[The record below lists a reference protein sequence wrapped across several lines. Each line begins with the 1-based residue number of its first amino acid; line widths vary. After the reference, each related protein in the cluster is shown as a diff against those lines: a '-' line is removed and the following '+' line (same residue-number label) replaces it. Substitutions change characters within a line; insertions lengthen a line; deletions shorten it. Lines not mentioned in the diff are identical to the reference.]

1 MHRDLQWTLRRSH
14 ACECRHVGTVTG
26 GVCDNVPD
34 VAGPPPGR
42 RRRELTN
49 TERFTAVGADST
61 RAGASPSWRRPAH
74 VASRS
79 AQGRPYETGF
89 RPDIEGLRAVA
100 ILAVLGFHAALPVMP
115 GGYVGVDAFF
125 VISGYLI
132 TGMLLAEVEKRGRF
146 SLMRFYARRARR
158 ILPAAGVVLV
168 VTSIASAVWLSPLRR
183 QDVAYDTI
191 AAALNV
197 SNWRFIAQQT
207 DYLAQGRAE
216 SPLLHY
222 WSLAVEEQFYLVW
235 APLALLI
242 VVLAIRL
249 RRSPVALLTVGVA
262 VLTAVSFVT
271 CLRWTATDVPLAY
284 LGSPSRGWQFGVGA
298 LGALAAPAIAR
309 RWIRVRPMVPIL
321 LGLAGGA
328 SVLWA
333 CVGFDNN
340 TPYPGIAAAL
350 PTVGT
355 VAVILAGTSAGRQVG
370 IGRVLATRGMR
381 AIGRLS
387 YSWYLWHW
395 PVLVIWEARF
405 GPMGWPVKLALVA
418 ASGVPAWLTLRFVEN
433 PVRLSP
439 RIGATPWRGLAA
451 GLASVAL
458 AVAGG
463 VALNANAIRAL
474 DRYSAPVALPTPAA
488 SQPVPAANQVAPLDE
503 GHLYLPP
510 YPVIPPG
517 PPRPSPRDARV
528 DYPGVGACQISTGST
543 INGSCI
549 FGDAS
554 SPDRIVLL
562 GDSHAMEWF
571 PALMEIARP
580 RGWAIEVL
588 GKAGC
593 PVSTMVIES
602 RNVPEF
608 YRECAVWRE
617 GALDRIA
624 REPRPKIIFVGTLME
639 EAYTGPTYISAWDD
653 SLTRLKATGAP
664 IVYFRDT
671 PYPGKDIPDCVS
683 GMAIGSD
690 ACDFARSSS
699 LFPDGMANLI
709 AADRR
714 PGVYLVD
721 LTNALC
727 PHATCPAVID
737 GILTYL
743 DHSHITATASRI
755 LAPRVEQ
762 QLETDDLLH

>member
-1 MHRDLQWTLRRSH
+1 MSQSSP
-14 ACECRHVGTVTG
+14 A
-26 GVCDNVPD
+26 
-34 VAGPPPGR
+34 PPPGR
-42 RRRELTN
+42 RRWELAQ
-49 TERFTAVGADST
+49 TERL
-61 RAGASPSWRRPAH
+61 RH
-74 VASRS
+74 
-79 AQGRPYETGF
+79 GRYGTGF

-100 ILAVLGFHAALPVMP
+100 ILAVLGFHAALPFMA
-115 GGYVGVDAFF
+115 GGYVGVDVFF

-146 SLMRFYARRARR
+146 SLTRFYARRARR

-168 VTSIASAVWLSPLRR
+168 ATSVASAVWLSPLRR

-197 SNWRFIAQQT
+197 SNWRFVALQT

-235 APLALLI
+235 APLALLV

-249 RRSPVALLTVGVA
+249 RRSPMAMLAVGVTVLTVA
-262 VLTAVSFVT
+262 SFVT

-298 LGALAAPAIAR
+298 LGALAAPVVAR
-309 RWIRVRPMVPIL
+309 SWDRVRPAVPIV

-328 SVLWA
+328 AVLWA
-333 CVGFDNN
+333 CVGYDNG
-340 TPYPGIAAAL
+340 TPYPGLAAAL

-355 VAVILAGTSAGRQVG
+355 VAVILAGAKACRAPNSAGSAGGPAGVG
-370 IGRVLATRGMR
+370 WVLATRPVR

-395 PVLVIWEARF
+395 PVLVIVAARF
-405 GPMGWPVKLALVA
+405 GPVDWPVKLALVIA
-418 ASGVPAWLTLRFVEN
+418 AAVPAWLTLRFVEN
-433 PVRLSP
+433 PVRRSP
-439 RIGATPWRGLAA
+439 RVTATPWRGLAA
-451 GLASVAL
+451 GLASATL

-463 VALNANAIRAL
+463 AALNANATWAL
-474 DRYSAPVALPTPAA
+474 DRNSAPVALPPAP
-488 SQPVPAANQVAPLDE
+488 SPVPAANQDAPLDE

-517 PPRPSPRDARV
+517 PPRPSPRQARV
-528 DYPGVGACQISTGST
+528 DLSGVGGCQISTGST
-543 INGSCI
+543 VNDSCL
-549 FGDAS
+549 FGDVS

-571 PALMEIARP
+571 PALTEIARP
-580 RGWAIEVL
+580 RGWTIEVL

-608 YRECAVWRE
+608 YRECDVWRQ
-617 GALDRIA
+617 GVLNRIA

-639 EAYTGPTYISAWDD
+639 EAYTGPEYISAWDD

-699 LFPDGMANLI
+699 LWADAMADLI
-709 AADRR
+709 RAGKR
-714 PGVYLVD
+714 PGVYLMD
-721 LTNALC
+721 LSYALC

-737 GILTYL
+737 GILTYV
-743 DHSHITATASRI
+743 DGSHITATASRI
-755 LAPRVEQ
+755 LAPRVQQ
-762 QLETDDLLH
+762 QLERDGLLP

>member
-1 MHRDLQWTLRRSH
+1 MLGASH
-14 ACECRHVGTVTG
+14 TCEWGQVGLSTG
-26 GVCDNVPD
+26 RVCDNVPV
-34 VAGPPPGR
+34 VAAPPHGR
-42 RRRELTN
+42 RWREWTH
-49 TERFTAVGADST
+49 TERFT
-61 RAGASPSWRRPAH
+61 H
-74 VASRS
+74 
-79 AQGRPYETGF
+79 GRYETSF

-100 ILAVLGFHAALPVMP
+100 ILAVLGFHAALPFVA
-115 GGYVGVDAFF
+115 GGFVGVDVFF

-132 TGMLLAEVEKRGRF
+132 TGMLVAEVEKRGRF
-146 SLMRFYARRARR
+146 SLTRFYARRARR

-168 VTSIASAVWLSPLRR
+168 ATSVASAVWLSPLRR
-183 QDVAYDTI
+183 QDVAYDTV

-235 APLALLI
+235 APLALLV

-249 RRSPVALLTVGVA
+249 RRSPMAMLAAGVTVLTV
-262 VLTAVSFVT
+262 VSFVT

-298 LGALAAPAIAR
+298 LGALAAPAVAR
-309 RWIRVRPMVPIL
+309 WWVRVRPDVPIL

-328 SVLWA
+328 AVLWA
-333 CVGFDNN
+333 CVGYDND
-340 TPYPGIAAAL
+340 TPYPGLAAAL
-350 PTVGT
+350 PTLGT
-355 VAVILAGTSAGRQVG
+355 VAVILAGRPVG
-370 IGRVLATRGMR
+370 VGWVLATRPMR

-395 PVLVIWEARF
+395 PVLVIVAARF
-405 GPMGWPVKLALVA
+405 GPVGWPVKLALVTA
-418 ASGVPAWLTLRFVEN
+418 AAVPAWLTLRFVEN
-433 PVRLSP
+433 PVRRSP
-439 RIGATPWRGLAA
+439 RVAATPWRGLTA

-463 VALNANAIRAL
+463 AALNANAMWAL
-474 DRYSAPVALPTPAA
+474 DRNSTPVALPIPAA

-517 PPRPSPRDARV
+517 PPRPSPRQARL
-528 DYPGVGACQISTGST
+528 DESGVGACRISTGST
-543 INGSCI
+543 VNGPCL

-562 GDSHAMEWF
+562 GDSHATEWF

-580 RGWAIEVL
+580 RGWAVEVL
-588 GKAGC
+588 AKAGC

-602 RNVPEF
+602 RNVPGF
-608 YRECAVWRE
+608 YRECDTWRK
-617 GALDRIA
+617 GVLDRIT
-624 REPRPKIIFVGTLME
+624 REPRPKLIFVGTLME
-639 EAYTGPTYISAWDD
+639 SAYTGPEYISAWDD
-653 SLTRLKATGAP
+653 SLTRLQATGAP

-699 LFPDGMANLI
+699 LLPDVMAELI
-709 AADRR
+709 GADKR

-721 LTNALC
+721 LSNALC

-743 DHSHITATASRI
+743 DNSHITATASRI
-755 LAPRVEQ
+755 LAPRVQQKLEQ
-762 QLETDDLLH
+762 DGLLH

>member
-1 MHRDLQWTLRRSH
+1 MCQSSP
-14 ACECRHVGTVTG
+14 A
-26 GVCDNVPD
+26 
-34 VAGPPPGR
+34 PPPGR
-42 RRRELTN
+42 RRWEKTP
-49 TERFTAVGADST
+49 TKRFTAVDAANAT
-61 RAGASPSWRRPAH
+61 AGASPTRRRPAH
-74 VASRS
+74 AARRS
-79 AQGRPYETGF
+79 ARSNRSARGGDRSYETGF

-100 ILAVLGFHAALPVMP
+100 ILAVLGFHAALPSMP
-115 GGYVGVDAFF
+115 GGYVGVDVFF

-132 TGMLLAEVEKRGRF
+132 TGMLLAEIEKRGRF
-146 SLMRFYARRARR
+146 SLTRFYARRARR

-168 VTSIASAVWLSPLRR
+168 ATSVASAVWLSPLRR

-222 WSLAVEEQFYLVW
+222 WSLGVEEQFYLAW
-235 APLALLI
+235 APLALLV

-271 CLRWTATDVPLAY
+271 CVRWTATNVPLAY

-309 RWIRVRPMVPIL
+309 WWERARPAVPIL
-321 LGLAGGA
+321 VGAAGGA
-328 SVLWA
+328 AVLWA
-333 CVGFDNN
+333 CVGYDND
-340 TPYPGIAAAL
+340 TPYPGVAAAL
-350 PTVGT
+350 PTLGT
-355 VAVILAGTSAGRQVG
+355 VAVMLAGACAGQPVG
-370 IGRVLATRGMR
+370 VGLVLATRPMR

-405 GPMGWPVKLALVA
+405 GPVGWPVKLALVTA
-418 ASGVPAWLTLRFVEN
+418 AVVPAWLTLRFVEN

-439 RIGATPWRGLAA
+439 RVTATPWRGLAA

-463 VALNANAIRAL
+463 AALNTNAIRAL
-474 DRYSAPVALPTPAA
+474 DRESAPVALPTPAP
-488 SQPVPAANQVAPLDE
+488 SQPVAAANQDAPLDE

-517 PPRPSPRDARV
+517 PPRPSPRQARV
-528 DYPGVGACQISTGST
+528 DYSGVGGCQISTGST
-543 INGSCI
+543 VNGTCL

-554 SPDRIVLL
+554 SPDHILLL

-571 PALMEIARP
+571 PALMETARP

-617 GALDRIA
+617 GVLNRIA
-624 REPRPKIIFVGTLME
+624 REPRPKMIFVGTLMDV
-639 EAYTGPTYISAWDD
+639 AYTGPTYISAWDD
-653 SLTRLKATGAP
+653 SLNRLKATGAP

-690 ACDFARSSS
+690 ACDFPRGVS
-699 LFPDGMANLI
+699 LPPDVMADLI
-709 AADRR
+709 GADKR

-737 GILTYL
+737 GILTYV
-743 DHSHITATASRI
+743 DQSHITATASRI
-755 LAPRVEQ
+755 LAPRVQQ
-762 QLETDDLLH
+762 QLQKDGLLP